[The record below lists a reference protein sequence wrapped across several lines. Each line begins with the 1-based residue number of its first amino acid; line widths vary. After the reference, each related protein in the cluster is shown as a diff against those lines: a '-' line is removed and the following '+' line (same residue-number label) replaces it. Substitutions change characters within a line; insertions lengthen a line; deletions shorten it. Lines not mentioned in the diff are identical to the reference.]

1 MLISSTKYN
10 SRMQGGGGGL
20 SNKLNSLI
28 KRELH
33 PTTFSPLLSTT
44 ALALIL
50 SACGGGGGGGGSS
63 TSAPTTFNVSGR
75 LYDGPISDAKIYIDM
90 DGDGTINEGDL
101 HVYTTGP
108 KGAYDIPSAHANKKL
123 IADLTNATDIDD
135 PNTALTGT
143 YRAPAGSKV
152 ISPLTHYLEV
162 TGNVAGLGLKEQD
175 IKTRDPFRDGTK
187 DGTDKA
193 IEVTARLVAGIIK
206 TTADPAALKTATEA
220 AIASA
225 NTPPTAIVLSVNSY
239 TIDEHTNEKTLIA
252 TLTFTDDD
260 GLGPLNVTPES
271 NTLFIVENT
280 DDRLVKNV
288 YLKAGKAAM
297 LDYETP
303 AHRSYH
309 LNISSVEDGNL
320 SDSLEL
326 LLRNLNDE
334 APDLRKTSDSGD
346 LRTGETDTNLTFTL
360 TDADGGE
367 VKADGFQ
374 ISSDDSPDQ
383 SSKFEIRAVDND
395 TDLTDG
401 KSYKI
406 FAKANQTFGDTPIT
420 LKVTYSD
427 GVNARDEIT
436 FTPFT
441 PTAALTTPDIAGGPT
456 AAYEIDEDDDNNSI
470 AVATLSATGGGITW
484 GITGGADRANFSITS
499 DGALTFTGASN
510 QDANN
515 SQATHTV
522 IVTATNNAQTGGT
535 TDTQT
540 ITVTINNIDEGDAAF
555 AISGTPRAGQS
566 LIASLTTADPDGVTD
581 AGYSYQWYRTD
592 KDGNTS
598 QIQNAT
604 NVTYRLTTADEDHT
618 ISVKITYRDESVTGQ
633 TTDTVVTSTPSAKI
647 PITPVITTTDTT
659 PAIDENDTSTSIA
672 VLVGLD
678 LENDTPV
685 TWSVSDTTNFAID
698 ANGNLTFI
706 GSSNQDVTSPTSS
719 YPVTITA
726 TSTADNTLTDTVD
739 ITLTINDTND
749 EDHHLT
755 LGGNAGDLRTGT
767 VPINTDTGLTFTF
780 RDADN
785 TIDESLFSIN
795 SSDFKV
801 VAANSN
807 AIKDGRLYKIQT
819 SAEKTFTAT
828 AINLT
833 VTYNDSV
840 RPIETVTFAEFTP
853 TAAVTTPDIAG
864 GATATY
870 TIDEDD
876 DKDADNDNNPLN
888 NNARDDIL
896 VATLSA
902 DGGAIAWSII
912 RTSATTGGADRAHFK
927 IHGTTG
933 QLYFVGKSDQ
943 DANDSEGEYTV
954 IVTATNTA
962 GSDTQTIT
970 VTITNIN
977 DTAPRLTNPDNTTG
991 TFTAG
996 AETDRDTGL
1005 TFTLTDADNL
1015 APNTRGWTISSSDTN
1030 DQSDKFTIVEDDASD
1045 TTTKNGKVY
1054 KITAKANQDIQPE
1067 DITLT
1072 VTYNDGKSGPEHTHS
1087 IAFATFTPTI
1097 PAALDGTANNGL
1109 ATAAGQ
1115 TFTGSPYNDDDLV
1128 SFAGSTAVTINLGTD
1143 AHSRGFAQGVTL
1155 TSIEHI
1161 IGSPQADTI
1170 IGNDKDNI
1178 IEGGAGADTINGG
1191 AGNDTVSYKHSTS
1204 RVFVN
1209 LHRALQDGGVGD
1221 AQNDRLTNIENII
1234 GSDINNASILDSSVP
1249 YHDSVAG
1256 NNLANIIDG
1265 GAGVDKITGNQGDDS
1280 FVLGTV
1286 DQGEDYITDFSYGT
1300 VSGRSGWNGSATG
1313 GNDKIRVD
1321 VSDADLDTINAKNT
1335 AAAKL
1340 TALKDA
1346 ANIYWDQ
1353 SEHDSGNKDI
1363 LNNPGNDTKIY
1374 RIVGN
1379 KDGDGNS
1386 ETNDIAALTLLD
1398 FSETLTIDM
1407 FDII

>member
-63 TSAPTTFNVSGR
+63 TNSATSASTTISGR
-75 LYDGPISDAKIYIDM
+75 LFDGPISGAKIYIDM
-90 DGDGTINEGDL
+90 NGDGTINEGDL
-101 HVYTTGP
+101 HVDTTDSN
-108 KGAYDIPSAHANKKL
+108 GAYEIPNAHANKKL

-162 TGNVAGLGLKEQD
+162 TGNVAGLGLKEKD

-206 TTADPAALKTATEA
+206 TTADSAALKTATEV

-225 NTPPTAIVLSVNSY
+225 NTLPTAMDMDIITDTVAEGPSAEIHL
-239 TIDEHTNEKTLIA
+239 A
-252 TLTFTDDD
+252 TFTFTDDD
-260 GLGPLNVTPES
+260 GLGPLNVSPKSTSRFE
-271 NTLFIVENT
+271 VRET
-280 DDRLVKNV
+280 DNRLVKE
-288 YLKAGKAAM
+288 LWMKTGFE
-297 LDYETP
+297 LDYENS
-303 AHRSYH
+303 AHRTINLALTS
-309 LNISSVEDGNL
+309 LENGNL
-320 SDSLEL
+320 PARTFTLNVT
-326 LLRNLNDE
+326 NLNDE

-367 VKADGFQ
+367 VKADGFK

-470 AVATLSATGGGITW
+470 DVATLSASGGGIAWSIDRTNAT
-484 GITGGADRANFSITS
+484 TGGPDRANFSITS
-499 DGALTFTGASN
+499 DGALTFTGPSN

-522 IVTATNNAQTGGT
+522 IVTATNTAQTGGT

-540 ITVTINNIDEGDAAF
+540 ITVTIVNIDEGDAVF
-555 AISGTPRAGQS
+555 AISGMPRAGQS
-566 LIASLTTADPDGVTD
+566 LIASLTTADPDGVTN

-618 ISVKITYRDESVTGQ
+618 ISVKITYRDKSVTGQ

-659 PAIDENDTSTSIA
+659 PAIDENDTSTSI
-672 VLVGLD
+672 VVPVGLD

-698 ANGNLTFI
+698 ANGTLTFI

-719 YPVTITA
+719 YAVTITA
-726 TSTADNTLTDTVD
+726 TSTADNILTDTVD

-780 RDADN
+780 QDADN
-785 TIDESLFSIN
+785 TIDESLFSI
-795 SSDFKV
+795 SSDDFKV

-833 VTYNDSV
+833 VTYDDSM
-840 RPIETVTFAEFTP
+840 RPIKTVTFAEFTP

-943 DANDSEGEYTV
+943 DANDSKDEYTV

-970 VTITNIN
+970 VTIEDIN
-977 DTAPRLTNPDNTTG
+977 DEIPVLDKIGTTS
-991 TFTAG
+991 TLIAG
-996 AETDRDTGL
+996 ADTNDRDTGL
-1005 TFTLTDADNL
+1005 TFTVTDADKMFDHD
-1015 APNTRGWTISSSDTN
+1015 G
-1030 DQSDKFTIVEDDASD
+1030 FTITGDQNSKFDIEHVSTTDAVA
-1045 TTTKNGKVY
+1045 TY
-1054 KITAKANQDIQPE
+1054 KIIAKATQDITPTG
-1067 DITLT
+1067 ITLT
-1072 VTYNDGKSGPEHTHS
+1072 IGYNDGENIVANADRISY
-1087 IAFATFTPTI
+1087 TFTPTI
-1097 PAALDGTANNGL
+1097 PAAKTYT
-1109 ATAAGQ
+1109 ATAANQ

-1128 SFAGSTAVTINLGTD
+1128 SFAGSTAVNINLGSD
-1143 AHSRGFAQGVTL
+1143 SHSGGFAQGVTL

-1170 IGNDKDNI
+1170 TGNAKDNI
-1178 IEGGAGADTINGG
+1178 IEGGAGGDRIDGG
-1191 AGNDTVSYKHSTS
+1191 AGNDTISFENAGSTTGLNI
-1204 RVFVN
+1204 VLF
-1209 LHRALQDGGVGD
+1209 HAALGRGVGLFGD
-1221 AQNDRLTNIENII
+1221 ANGDSYFSIENVIGSAAGDVIEGTADDNILEGGDGTDRVAGRGGNDTLIGGNGVDRLE
-1234 GSDINNASILDSSVP
+1234 
-1249 YHDSVAG
+1249 
-1256 NNLANIIDG
+1256 G
-1265 GAGVDKITGNQGDDS
+1265 GTGNDTY
-1280 FVLGTV
+1280 VLGARGEGRDLVQDFTHTV
-1286 DQGEDYITDFSYGT
+1286 
-1300 VSGRSGWNGSATG
+1300 
-1313 GNDKIRVD
+1313 GNLDKIRVD
-1321 VSDADLDTINAKNT
+1321 ITGT
-1335 AAAKL
+1335 AA
-1340 TALKDA
+1340 
-1346 ANIYWDQ
+1346 
-1353 SEHDSGNKDI
+1353 
-1363 LNNPGNDTKIY
+1363 
-1374 RIVGN
+1374 
-1379 KDGDGNS
+1379 
-1386 ETNDIAALTLLD
+1386 DIAAIRTALNLRITNDTEINDHADITSNPSTNDENTNDTIIYDTNSTSSDTSDDQILMVLLD
-1398 FSETLTIDM
+1398 FTETLTIDM